1 MPPHKS
7 KSNSISFV
15 EGQQNGAGDAS
26 PLRLLLRG
34 RLRRFVLPVYL
45 LSLRGFDS
53 SRSAFYLSRQRHG
66 AGMNQKRLH
75 RHATAAV
82 CGSCASTKKPCR
94 TKPPAPAF
102 SLPHTT
108 LRVRFGRCAFCLL
121 SPARPSSLSGYGG
134 RTALLVPASP
144 ATLPIRPKVAPC
156 AICEA
161 AMVECLR
168 TKVRLSCTTRT
179 EN

>member
-1 MPPHKS
+1 MSPHKS
-7 KSNSISFV
+7 KSNSIAFV
-15 EGQQNGAGDAS
+15 EGQQNGADDAP

-34 RLRRFVLPVYL
+34 RLRRFILPVCL

-66 AGMNQKRLH
+66 SGMNQVRLH

-94 TKPPAPAF
+94 TKNPAPVF

-108 LRVRFGRCAFCLL
+108 LESKSGLVAARSVFC
-121 SPARPSSLSGYGG
+121 PPP
-134 RTALLVPASP
+134 TQP
-144 ATLPIRPKVAPC
+144 
-156 AICEA
+156 
-161 AMVECLR
+161 
-168 TKVRLSCTTRT
+168 VRLRRLALRCSFPPHLPCFPSAPRA
-179 EN
+179 